1 MARSRKPPVRIA
13 QTPAEESAAL
23 EKARGLGA
31 SENAARVRDLADKVV
46 PSHPPAPKVAKPKKA
61 AAARPEPAAARPAK
75 ADGAKEL
82 VRDHKQVRVAVPVS
96 QTVLDKVDRA
106 AETVGV
112 EADYMLDALR
122 RRLSGRFLERLR
134 AGDLKATAPKDA
146 EAVAPPL
153 DVLVR
158 LSTADVEALRKVVSD
173 PMGVRPLRTVVT
185 PILADDLEVLAD
197 EAAG

>member
-1 MARSRKPPVRIA
+1 MARSRKPPTRIA
-13 QTPAEESAAL
+13 QTPAEQSAAL

-31 SENAARVRDLADKVV
+31 SEDAARVRDLADKVV
-46 PSHPPAPKVAKPKKA
+46 PSHPPAPKAIKPKRPAAAKPKPA
-61 AAARPEPAAARPAK
+61 PARAAK

-96 QTVLDKVDRA
+96 QTVLDRVDRA
-106 AETVGV
+106 AEAVGV

-122 RRLSGRFLERLR
+122 RKLSGRFLERLR
-134 AGDLKATAPKDA
+134 AGDLKAAGPEDA

-158 LSTADVEALRKVVSD
+158 LSTTDIEALREVVSD

-185 PILADDLEVLAD
+185 PILAADLEVLAD
-197 EAAG
+197 EAAD